1 MTPLDRLTQAHPSDS
16 TLLVTRQLQ
25 KSFGATR
32 AVDGV
37 DFVVREGEVLA
48 LVGSN
53 GAGKT
58 SLVNLISGLLQ
69 PDSGTIT
76 FQGREITRLGV
87 YERIKAGLARSFQ
100 LANLFDQLT
109 G

>member
-1 MTPLDRLTQAHPSDS
+1 MRPLDKSVEALPADHSLLLTRHLCKA
-16 TLLVTRQLQ
+16 
-25 KSFGATR
+25 FGETR

-76 FQGREITRLGV
+76 FQGRDSRVWESMSGLRLALPGV
-87 YERIKAGLARSFQ
+87 S
-100 LANLFDQLT
+100 NS
-109 G
+109 